1 MIKTRIFLIDDDTE
15 FRESVAELLVD
26 EGFIVDEAPDGSAAL
41 QMMADKDFQPD
52 MIMLDIAMPR
62 MHGLEFIDRIRR
74 VRPTVP
80 IVVMS
85 SKSWLQDDMAVQTS
99 QQIRAFLVKPV
110 DVNEILDVISKV
122 CSEKSN

>member
-1 MIKTRIFLIDDDTE
+1 
-15 FRESVAELLVD
+15 
-26 EGFIVDEAPDGSAAL
+26 
-41 QMMADKDFQPD
+41 
-52 MIMLDIAMPR
+52 
-62 MHGLEFIDRIRR
+62 GLEFIDRIRR